1 MKKLLKIAAAVV
13 AVVLVAA
20 LVLPLAL
27 RGRIGEIVKSEAN
40 RVLAAR
46 LDFES
51 LDISLLRRFPKA
63 SLELRGLTLVG
74 VERFEGDT
82 IVAADRISVAV
93 DVMSL
98 FGDEGF
104 EVSKVLLVRPSV
116 YGHKAADGAVNWDVM
131 KPSDEPQQESEEDSA
146 DDGPST
152 FRLSLKAFDIEGAS
166 LRYADDSTGMYAATS
181 PVDLSLRGDM
191 SADRTDL
198 ALKLTCKGL
207 AFRTGGIA
215 MLSGAEAGLD
225 AVISA
230 DLLNNRFTL
239 SDNTLRLNNI
249 LLSLD
254 GWAELG
260 EESVKMDLKAN
271 TSRVGFRDILSM
283 IPAFYTRD
291 FAELSADGSMTLAAS
306 VAGEMRGDR
315 MPAFDVRLGVSD
327 GSFRYASLPQ
337 GVTGINV
344 DAAVSNPGGTLD
356 ATKVDV
362 DRFTLTFAGNTL
374 GATLHAATPLSDL
387 RFSATADGRVDLG
400 AVKDVYPL
408 GDSVKLDGK
417 VTVDLRAAARMSDI
431 EAERFEKV
439 DAEGSFAVEDMVADV
454 AGLPEVRIRRAAA
467 SITPQAMTLS
477 ELGVT
482 LGRSDL
488 AARGRLTNYLAYAL
502 RGETLKGSLTVTSS
516 LLDLNE
522 IMGVMPAGDDSAAQE
537 PAEAEEAAEP
547 VSLAVPK
554 NLDLTLST
562 TLGRVLFQKMEI
574 SDFVGALRVRNGI
587 LSVDRLAMGIFGGS
601 FSSQSAV
608 YDTSNPEVPTLRLA
622 CALKNASFSQ
632 TFSQLDMVKNIV
644 PLFEK
649 TGGDYSMSLDMSTR
663 MSPDLTP
670 DLMSLNAKGEISSQN
685 IRLQNVEAF
694 DKLADALKNDKLRT
708 IEASDV
714 KISFTVADGRV
725 TTKPFD
731 LRMGGVN
738 LTLSGSTGLD
748 STIDY
753 TGKVSLPAGA
763 TGGVLSNVALKIGG
777 TFSSPTV
784 SVDLKAAA
792 AEAVTN
798 VVNDQLKKM
807 TGSENLSEEFERQAE
822 KLRAEA
828 ARAGEALV
836 KEAGKQRQALIDK
849 AGSKIAKLAAE
860 KSGDLLVK
868 EAEKQSAKLQA
879 EAEKQIEALR
889 EKMTK

>member
-1 MKKLLKIAAAVV
+1 MKKTLKIAAAVV

-20 LVLPLAL
+20 VVLPVAL

-40 RVLAAR
+40 SRLAAR

-74 VERFEGDT
+74 VGRFEGDT
-82 IVAADRISVAV
+82 IVAVDRISVAV
-93 DVMSL
+93 NVMSL

-116 YGHKAADGAVNWDVM
+116 YGHKTADGAVNWDVM
-131 KPSDEPQQESEEDSA
+131 KPSDEPQSGPEEDA
-146 DDGPST
+146 GDAGLST
-152 FRLSLKAFDIEGAS
+152 FRLSLKAFDIEDAS
-166 LRYADDSTGMYAATS
+166 LCYADDSTGMYVATR

-191 SADRTDL
+191 SAAQTDL
-198 ALKLTCKGL
+198 ALCLACKGL
-207 AFRTGGIA
+207 TFRTGGIA

-225 AVISA
+225 AVVSA
-230 DLLNNRFTL
+230 DLRNNRFTL

-249 LLSLD
+249 SLSLD

-260 EESVKMDLKAN
+260 EESVTMDIRAN
-271 TSRVGFRDILSM
+271 TSRVEFRDILSM

-291 FAELSADGSMTLAAS
+291 FADLSAGGSMTLAAA
-306 VAGEMRGDR
+306 VAGEMKGDR
-315 MPAFDVRLGVSD
+315 MPSFDVKLGVRD

-362 DRFTLTFAGNTL
+362 DRFSLTFAGNTF

-387 RFSATADGRVDLG
+387 RFSATAAGKVDLG

-408 GDSVKLDGK
+408 GDSVKLGGK

-431 EAERFEKV
+431 EAERFEKI

-454 AGLPEVRIRRAAA
+454 AGISEVRIRRAAA
-467 SITPQAMTLS
+467 SVTPQAMTLS

-482 LGRSDL
+482 LGASDI
-488 AARGRLTNYLAYAL
+488 AAHGRLTNYLAYAL
-502 RGETLKGSLTVTSS
+502 RDETLHGSLTVTSS

-522 IMGVMPAGDDSAAQE
+522 IMGILPDGDAAAQE
-537 PAEAEEAAEP
+537 ETAAES
-547 VSLAVPK
+547 VSPAVPK
-554 NLDLTLST
+554 NLDLSLAT
-562 TLGRVLFQKMEI
+562 TFGRVLFQKMEI

-587 LSVDRLAMGIFGGS
+587 LSVDRLSMGVFGGS
-601 FSSQSAV
+601 FSSRNAT
-608 YDTSNPEVPTLRLA
+608 YDTSNPDVPSLRLA
-622 CALKNASFSQ
+622 CDVKNASFSQ
-632 TFSQLDMVKNIV
+632 TFRQLDLVKSIV

-663 MSPDLTP
+663 LSPDLTP

-694 DKLADALKNDKLRT
+694 DKLAAVLKNDRLRK

-714 KISFTVADGRV
+714 RISFTVADGRV

-731 LRMGGVN
+731 IRMGGGVTLN
-738 LTLSGSTGLD
+738 LSGSTGLD

-753 TGKVSLPAGA
+753 SGKVSLPASA

-777 TFSSPTV
+777 TFTSPTV
-784 SVDLKAAA
+784 SVDMKAAA
-792 AEAVTN
+792 TEAVTN
-798 VVNDQLKKM
+798 VVNDQLKKL
-807 TGSENLSEEFERQAE
+807 TGSENLDEEFERQAG

-836 KEAGKQRQALIDK
+836 REAEKQRQALVDK
-849 AGSKIAKLAAE
+849 ASGPIAKLAAE

-868 EAEKQSAKLQA
+868 EAGKQAAKLQA